1 MVNRESI
8 DLDLSRY
15 LLTLKRHW
23 FIAIGIF
30 LLFLGSALY
39 GTRLLKPT
47 YEATGKLLFEVDRT
61 SSLAGIGKELG
72 ELKALLSDQTP
83 LSTQIEIMQSIP
95 LLEKTINILELTDS
109 DGELMKP
116 ESLRRK
122 LKIKIIGGTDVVE
135 ISCNSKTAKETADV
149 VNKLMEVYISIA
161 DQNNRTSASQARRF
175 IEEQIPA
182 VQKEVFRV
190 EQALRDFKEENQVLN
205 LEQEFRSA
213 VEELSELNRQ
223 ITTLESQ
230 LNGVNT
236 LSKSLENEVGL
247 NLEEAIALN
256 TLSQSPLMKS
266 TLIELEKV
274 ESDLTTERKRFRDQ
288 NPRIIALIAKKEALT
303 ETLEQQIQQI
313 LGQNISLP
321 RGLLSSQGNNNL
333 LQEYVNTE
341 SRRLDLTQQL
351 NSLYESRSEY
361 QKRAGLLPK
370 LEQQQKELE
379 RKVQVAQVTYETLL
393 KNLEEAQVAENKRID
408 NTRIIENAVIP
419 EKGKS
424 QKSKLLALGIMLG
437 LIASSASILLLEHLD
452 KSMRN
457 TQDIKDLFDYKLM
470 GTIPFIP
477 KNKSFKLSRIRKKML
492 VPVIESPNS
501 LVGELYRMIQVNL
514 RLMNSDEKLKVIVVT
529 SAVTQEGK
537 STICANLAAS
547 IAQLGYRVLLIDAD
561 MRQPSQHQIWELVN
575 TPGLSN
581 LLVEPLALSSVIR
594 QGMERLDILTAGVTS
609 PDHLRLLYSQN
620 MALLIQNVSKLYDF
634 VIIDTPP
641 LVVAADALIISQI
654 AQGTI
659 LVSRPGVIDRETAT
673 AVKEMLDRSGQK
685 NLGLVINGINKN
697 ELSQYFYHAK
707 RYVSKSAKEVS
718 FSEHFNPKK

>member
-8 DLDLSRY
+8 DLDFSRY
-15 LLTLKRHW
+15 LLILKQRW
-23 FIAIGIF
+23 LIVIGIF
-30 LLFLGSALY
+30 LFFLGLALY
-39 GTRLLKPT
+39 GTRFLKST
-47 YEATGKLLFEVDRT
+47 YEATGQLLFEVDRT
-61 SSLAGIGKELG
+61 SSLSGVGKELG

-83 LSTQIEIMQSIP
+83 LSTQIEIMKSS
-95 LLEKTINILELTDS
+95 LSLRKTIKILNLTDAQGKLIEP
-109 DGELMKP
+109 DF
-116 ESLRRK
+116 LRSQ
-122 LKIKIIGGTDVVE
+122 LQIKIIGGTDVVE
-135 ISCNSKTAKETADV
+135 ISYKSKIAKETADV
-149 VNKLMEVYISIA
+149 VNTLMEVYISIA
-161 DQNNRTSASQARRF
+161 EQNNRTGASKARRF
-175 IEEQIPA
+175 IEEQIPG

-205 LEQEFRSA
+205 LEQEFSSA
-213 VEELSELNRQ
+213 VEGLSELNRQ

-230 LNGVNT
+230 LNGVNS
-236 LSKSLENEVGL
+236 LSKSLENQVGL
-247 NLEEAIALN
+247 DLEQAIALN

-274 ESDLTTERKRFRDQ
+274 ESDLTTERKRFRDL

-303 ETLEQQIQQI
+303 ETLQQQIQQI
-313 LGQNISLP
+313 LGKNISLP

-341 SRRLDLTQQL
+341 SKRLDLTQQL
-351 NSLYESRSEY
+351 NSLYESRAAY
-361 QKRAGLLPK
+361 KKRASILPK

-379 RKVQVAQVTYETLL
+379 RKVQVARVTYETLL
-393 KNLEEAQVAENKRID
+393 KNLEEAQVAENKKID

-419 EKGKS
+419 ENGES

-437 LIASSASILLLEHLD
+437 LIASSASVLLLENLD
-452 KSMRN
+452 KSVKN
-457 TQDIKDLFDYKLM
+457 TQEIKDLFDYQLM
-470 GTIPFIP
+470 GIIPFIP
-477 KNKSFKLSRIRKKML
+477 KNKSFKLSLRSKKSL

-501 LVGELYRMIQVNL
+501 LVSELYRMIQVNL
-514 RLMNSDEKLKVIVVT
+514 RLMTSDEKLKVIVVT

-561 MRQPSQHQIWELVN
+561 MGQPFQHHIWDLVN
-575 TPGLSN
+575 TPGLSD
-581 LLVEPLALSSVIR
+581 LLVEPLALSHVIR

-609 PDHLRLLYSQN
+609 PNHLGLLYSQN

-659 LVSRPGVIDRETAT
+659 LVSRPGVIDRKTAT
-673 AVKEMLDRSGQK
+673 AVKEMLDRSGQRI
-685 NLGLVINGINKN
+685 LGLVINGINKN

-707 RYVSKSAKEVS
+707 RYVSKSSKEVN
-718 FSEHFNPKK
+718 FPQHFNPKK